1 MTLDAQFNDA
11 MLDIHR
17 AAGKLKP
24 PYRAHGFLSMVRQ
37 HGGKETAD
45 RLLAKHEPSEGF
57 TELFLR
63 GRENL
68 TISVEYLVLCNPWR
82 QLFTDDQLEIARQRL
97 HDVECP
103 LPPEDSIAP
112 VPPLPEE
119 IDSDGQYPEG
129 STKSIVVNSYERN
142 ADARTACIAHY
153 GSNCHIC
160 GFDFAAAYGDVASG
174 FIHVHHLRP
183 LSECD
188 GEYNVHPIDDLRP
201 VCPNCHAVIH
211 LGGVCRSISEI
222 KALLVAHKVP
232 ITNR

>member
-1 MTLDAQFNDA
+1 MTLDAQFDDA

-17 AAGKLKP
+17 SAGELTP

-45 RLLAKHEPSEGF
+45 RLLAKHEASEGF

-68 TISVEYLVLCNPWR
+68 TISVEYLVLSDPWR
-82 QLFTDDQLEIARQRL
+82 QLFTDDQLETARQRL
-97 HDVECP
+97 RDVECP
-103 LPPEDSIAP
+103 LPPEDSISP

-119 IDSDGQYPEG
+119 LDADVQYTEG
-129 STKSIVVNSYERN
+129 STKTVVVNAYERN
-142 ADARTACIAHY
+142 AAARSACIAHY
-153 GSNCHIC
+153 GSRCHVC
-160 GFDFAAAYGDVASG
+160 EFDFGVEFGDVAQG

-183 LSECD
+183 ISECD
-188 GEYNVHPIDDLRP
+188 GEYVVDPVDDLRP

-211 LGGVCRSISEI
+211 LGGSCRSISEV
-222 KALLVAHKVP
+222 KALRDAQKS
-232 ITNR
+232 R

>member
-1 MTLDAQFNDA
+1 MTLEAKFDDA
-11 MLDIHR
+11 MLDINR
-17 AAGKLKP
+17 AAGELTP

-45 RLLAKHEPSEGF
+45 RLLAKTEPSEGF

-68 TISVEYLVLCNPWR
+68 TISVEYLVLRNPWR
-82 QLFTDDQLEIARQRL
+82 QIFTADQLAIARQRL

-103 LPPEDSIAP
+103 LPPEDSAAP

-119 IDSDGQYPEG
+119 LDPDEQYSEG
-129 STKSIVVNSYERN
+129 STKSVTINAYERN
-142 ADARTACIAHY
+142 AVARTACISHY

-160 GFDFAAAYGDVASG
+160 DFDFCATYGNVATG

-183 LSECD
+183 LSECG
-188 GEYNVHPIDDLRP
+188 GEYDIDPIDDLRP

-211 LGGVCRSISEI
+211 LGGSCRSITEI
-222 KALLVAHKVP
+222 KSLLDAQKS
-232 ITNR
+232 R